1 MVGEGGETPTE
12 TAASTVTLADP
23 ERVGSAVEVA
33 VTVTP
38 ELGTEAG
45 AVYSP
50 VPLTVPT
57 AALPPATPFTL
68 HWTPRFCESFWTVA
82 VNCCVRETFTEADVG
97 ATDTLIGAVMEM
109 VAEALF
115 VPSAADVA
123 VRRTVAGLG
132 AFEGALKVTEVLVTL
147 VSVPQVVPVQPLPE
161 RDQAT
166 PLFWVSFVRVAV
178 NALVP
183 IPACTLVLV
192 GASVMEIGASGAK
205 VMAAALDLVPS
216 RFDVAVSVTAAGLG
230 RAAGAV

>member
-166 PLFWVSFVRVAV
+166 PLFWVSLVTVAA
-178 NALVP
+178 NPCVP
-183 IPACTLVLV
+183 IPTGTLVLI
-192 GASVMEIGASGAK
+192 GETITLIGAAASV
-205 VMAAALDLVPS
+205 
-216 RFDVAVSVTAAGLG
+216 VADATFE
-230 RAAGAV
+230 